1 MTLLEQS
8 IKTLYQGVS
17 RQPDAVR
24 LPGQV
29 EDATNVLMSVV
40 TGGFESRPASRH
52 VAVNTF
58 ITGASD
64 KPFIYSYARDAAEK
78 YIICVKGGDLKVY
91 DLDGVEKTVT
101 YPDGKSYLTASD
113 PSASFSAVT
122 IADRTIL
129 ANNTITV
136 TLDNSTYTESPF
148 RALIYCKTT
157 NNGTS
162 YSITI
167 DGSSVWTYSGN
178 ALSAT
183 ALASN
188 IVSNISLPSGFT
200 LTRDDT
206 TLIIENS
213 TTFTIGHT
221 GTDDT
226 YGPITMRQ
234 NVAKRTHLPPVAP
247 DGYLI
252 RVGATIDGNELG
264 YWAKFSNADGGW
276 IETADPYAKNAFT
289 DTTMPHFLDRQA
301 DGTFIFKKGTYD
313 SRLAG
318 DEDTAPAPDFVD
330 NKIEAVVF
338 HRNRFGIVAGETV
351 FFSQSGK
358 YFTFWPDFSTQSLDS
373 DGFGLTASGAEV
385 NLLKHA
391 HPFRKA
397 LFLTSDKNQFEVSG
411 ENTLIAE
418 NATVDL
424 TTTYLTETLCRPFN
438 LGNTLYFAAKSG
450 KDALIYEYKYDDE
463 TLSNQASDITLHALG
478 YVPAPIIRM
487 SGDPTND
494 MLFLLSSK
502 DHSRIYC
509 YKMYIEAERK
519 AQSAWH
525 CWDYGDTSVHI
536 HWMHVIEG
544 DLYMMVTRG
553 TQTFLEK
560 TELRYELSDD
570 KHPYQICLDQQ
581 VPLTGV
587 YDSTSDT
594 TTWTTPYLHNST
606 AAVILSTDF
615 PAGQVGERL
624 TVTYPT
630 TTTIRAD
637 GDLSAG
643 VAIVGQPFT
652 QTVQLSKLFVRE
664 AQNTQRTITSGRFQ
678 LKRIQVNFQY
688 TGFFNVKITPA
699 FRTEQTFTFNGR
711 LIGSADNVIGAAAIS
726 DHGSFSIP
734 IQTEAST
741 ATIKIENPTEKP
753 MTITSID
760 YSGFF
765 NEVTRA
771 E

>member
-113 PSASFSAVT
+113 PGASFSAVT

-167 DGSSVWTYSGN
+167 NGSSVWTYSGN

-289 DTTMPHFLDRQA
+289 DTTVSYTH
-301 DGTFIFKKGTYD
+301 
-313 SRLAG
+313 
-318 DEDTAPAPDFVD
+318 
-330 NKIEAVVF
+330 
-338 HRNRFGIVAGETV
+338 
-351 FFSQSGK
+351 
-358 YFTFWPDFSTQSLDS
+358 
-373 DGFGLTASGAEV
+373 LT
-385 NLLKHA
+385 L
-391 HPFRKA
+391 P
-397 LFLTSDKNQFEVSG
+397 
-411 ENTLIAE
+411 
-418 NATVDL
+418 
-424 TTTYLTETLCRPFN
+424 
-438 LGNTLYFAAKSG
+438 
-450 KDALIYEYKYDDE
+450 
-463 TLSNQASDITLHALG
+463 
-478 YVPAPIIRM
+478 
-487 SGDPTND
+487 
-494 MLFLLSSK
+494 
-502 DHSRIYC
+502 
-509 YKMYIEAERK
+509 
-519 AQSAWH
+519 
-525 CWDYGDTSVHI
+525 
-536 HWMHVIEG
+536 
-544 DLYMMVTRG
+544 
-553 TQTFLEK
+553 
-560 TELRYELSDD
+560 
-570 KHPYQICLDQQ
+570 
-581 VPLTGV
+581 
-587 YDSTSDT
+587 
-594 TTWTTPYLHNST
+594 
-606 AAVILSTDF
+606 
-615 PAGQVGERL
+615 
-624 TVTYPT
+624 
-630 TTTIRAD
+630 
-637 GDLSAG
+637 
-643 VAIVGQPFT
+643 
-652 QTVQLSKLFVRE
+652 
-664 AQNTQRTITSGRFQ
+664 TSG
-678 LKRIQVNFQY
+678 
-688 TGFFNVKITPA
+688 
-699 FRTEQTFTFNGR
+699 
-711 LIGSADNVIGAAAIS
+711 
-726 DHGSFSIP
+726 
-734 IQTEAST
+734 
-741 ATIKIENPTEKP
+741 
-753 MTITSID
+753 
-760 YSGFF
+760 
-765 NEVTRA
+765 
-771 E
+771 